1 MERDKLMG
9 ENREMQLALEKQR
22 TEFEF
27 EVDEMKRDFDL
38 EKGRIILERQ
48 QVAGEITFTRVNACE
63 NI

>member
-1 MERDKLMG
+1 MEREKLMG

-48 QVAGEITFTRVNACE
+48 QVTGEITYIV
-63 NI
+63 